1 MGLFIT
7 ILLLTVAIIIGI
19 PIAFA
24 FGLSII
30 YMVFTMDYQS
40 GALLSSGYSKLNS
53 VVLLAIPL
61 FILAGG
67 IMERGN
73 IGDALVKFINIFVG
87 RIKGGLGAV
96 TVVASAVFGAISG
109 SAAATL
115 SCIGSIMFPK
125 LKESGYDLGNAT
137 SLIVSAAPL
146 GLLIPPSSIQIIY
159 AWSAN
164 QSVLTCFLATIGP
177 GVMLICLLCLVN
189 YFLYCKQEKQAA
201 QNSPTPQT
209 AIQAAQKIEAK
220 ESKLKMIWHAMPAL
234 FMPVIILGGI
244 YGGIMTPTEAAA
256 VSVVYAI
263 PIGFFVYKGLNLK
276 KFKEALVDTGTT
288 TGVLMVMFLIVMI
301 LSRLFVMEELPEK
314 VIDFFFTISRDPKAI
329 LIMMNLFM
337 ILIGMLMDDVSGCLL
352 CTPLLLP
359 LVNEIGMSPIQF
371 AAVLGVNL
379 GMGNITPPTAPLLYL
394 GGRVTKVGINRL
406 LKPSIIMLLFAWLP
420 TLIATTYF
428 PQLSLAIPSFI
439 LGKTF

>member
-1 MGLFIT
+1 
-7 ILLLTVAIIIGI
+7 
-19 PIAFA
+19 
-24 FGLSII
+24 
-30 YMVFTMDYQS
+30 
-40 GALLSSGYSKLNS
+40 
-53 VVLLAIPL
+53 
-61 FILAGG
+61 
-67 IMERGN
+67 
-73 IGDALVKFINIFVG
+73 
-87 RIKGGLGAV
+87 
-96 TVVASAVFGAISG
+96 
-109 SAAATL
+109 
-115 SCIGSIMFPK
+115 MFPK